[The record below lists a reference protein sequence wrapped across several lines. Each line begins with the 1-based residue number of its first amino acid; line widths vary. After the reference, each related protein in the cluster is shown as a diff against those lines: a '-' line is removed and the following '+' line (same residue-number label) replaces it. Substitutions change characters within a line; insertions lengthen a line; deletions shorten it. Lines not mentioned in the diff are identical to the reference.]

1 MDPKS
6 TKEIVRFNKNSI
18 HIKVMA
24 FTGKEGDF
32 YVTISPTLNVSG
44 YGKTKDE
51 SKDSFHENMKL
62 FCSDIR
68 ALPKK
73 QIEVELRKLGFKQER
88 LQHKNYSKLYVDEN
102 GALQNFEEDTLEENI
117 HEEEMACV

>member
-1 MDPKS
+1 
-6 TKEIVRFNKNSI
+6 
-18 HIKVMA
+18 
-24 FTGKEGDF
+24 
-32 YVTISPTLNVSG
+32 
-44 YGKTKDE
+44 
-51 SKDSFHENMKL
+51 MKL

-68 ALPKK
+68 ALSKK

-88 LQHKNYSKLYVDEN
+88 LQYKNYSKLYVDEN